1 MDEKTDIDLF
11 SAKLAYTIIQSL
23 LTSNE
28 ALNDLLA
35 VMAHVL
41 DEEVAKALTYTN
53 EWQNYI
59 DSKRELETTKLQ
71 IEKFTEELK
80 KMENERKFSTVK
92 YKFSIIKKCLTL

>member
-1 MDEKTDIDLF
+1 MDAPELEMSEKPDIDLPN
-11 SAKLAYTIIQSL
+11 AKLAYTIIQSL

-28 ALNDLLA
+28 ALSDLLA

-41 DEEVAKALTYTN
+41 DEDVAKALTNTN

-59 DSKRELETTKLQ
+59 DSKRELENTKLQ

-80 KMENERKFSTVK
+80 KMDNG
-92 YKFSIIKKCLTL
+92 

>member
-1 MDEKTDIDLF
+1 MNSADFEMQEKTDIDLF
-11 SAKLAYTIIQSL
+11 NAKLAYTIIQSL

-28 ALNDLLA
+28 ALNDLLT

-41 DEEVAKALTYTN
+41 DEDVAKALTETN
-53 EWQNYI
+53 QWQNYI

-80 KMENERKFSTVK
+80 KLE
-92 YKFSIIKKCLTL
+92 Y